1 MEISVK
7 DSVPRFLLKGVDT
20 MKQAFLCLC
29 VFAVACSSQP
39 ASLTSPSG
47 VASVVGIQTQ
57 ANGGAANV
65 EVTFTKWIEPAF
77 PAFAGVAG
85 GDVPGDFAATV
96 LNRTAFENGNI
107 VKLEARYE
115 VIANDP
121 EHSFVALIEGTQN
134 SQVQKAVLNGTVV
147 DGWLTGARVHVTF
160 DVIAPCPQF
169 GKDRCFTGVIRVM
182 PGSAD

>member
-1 MEISVK
+1 
-7 DSVPRFLLKGVDT
+7 
-20 MKQAFLCLC
+20 MKQAVLGFC

-39 ASLTSPSG
+39 ASLTAPSA
-47 VASVVGIQTQ
+47 VASVVGTQTQ

-77 PAFAGVAG
+77 PAFVGVAG

-96 LNRTAFENGNI
+96 LNRTAFDNGNI
-107 VKLEARYE
+107 VKLEAQYE

-121 EHSFVALIEGTQN
+121 EHSFVAHIEGTQN
-134 SQVQKAVLNGTVV
+134 NGQQKAVLNGTIIK
-147 DGWLTGARVHVTF
+147 GWLLGAQVHVTF

-169 GKDRCFTGVIRVM
+169 EQARCFTGVIRVM